1 MNFSRLAPSSLLSLR
16 AEWRGLSQAAITS
29 QVRSVGTSYPATFLV
44 TVAVTIS
51 LLVAGR
57 HSAHLAMMMAA
68 ATLLGT
74 VSALTL
80 RTWFAHRSS
89 AWCMRDPASEQ
100 RRLVVQAALTALAWY
115 LLLTAAGMDADTGQQ
130 ALIDCVMLG
139 VLSAGASRYAG
150 VPQASIAFVITG
162 IGSICLYAVL
172 VGLPTNVFVLL
183 CLYTGLLLR
192 STMSQ
197 ARLLLDHQRT
207 GAELLERAVAQER
220 TKASAERLDHERSRR
235 GLEQR
240 QEAATRSAAELA
252 QLSAT
257 FEGSVAT
264 LMDSLSQGAERGR
277 SIAQALGGVTGRSL
291 ATASRLLPRV
301 KEASVGMSAMA
312 SDAHELSASLGA
324 LQRQVSEQSASALSV
339 RGQVRANQSA
349 AGLLDE
355 RAGQISRI
363 VTLITDIASHTNLL
377 ALNAS
382 IEAARAGDAAR
393 GFNVVAQEVK
403 TLAGQTHEAARSIAV
418 EIDEMRHAIAEVTRG
433 VAAIE
438 SAFEVL
444 PLMSSTL
451 DQAMADQTRLA
462 GTVADRFMVTDRLQ
476 SVLDE
481 EAAVALADA
490 DAASGLSS
498 ELIDAVAAVARQSAG
513 LLDATRSFTTDLNEL
528 RASVA
533 GRRAQS

>member
-1 MNFSRLAPSSLLSLR
+1 MNLRRLVPPSLLAFQ

-44 TVAVTIS
+44 TIAVAVS
-51 LLVAGR
+51 LLIAGR
-57 HSAHLAMMMAA
+57 GSAHLHLMMVA
-68 ATLLGT
+68 ATLL
-74 VSALTL
+74 VAISALTL
-80 RTWFAHRSS
+80 RTWFIHRAS
-89 AWCMRDPASEQ
+89 AWCMRDPNHEQ
-100 RRLVVQAALTALAWY
+100 HRLIVQSVLTASAWY
-115 LLLTAAGMDADTGQQ
+115 LLLATAGMDADAGQQ

-150 VPQASIAFVITG
+150 VPQASIAFVVTG
-162 IGSICLYAVL
+162 IGSISLYAVL
-172 VGLPTNVFVLL
+172 VGLPTDVFVLL
-183 CLYTGLLLR
+183 CLYTVLLLR

-197 ARLLLDHQRT
+197 ARLLLDHQRA
-207 GAELLERAVAQER
+207 GVELLDQAVARER
-220 TKASAERLDHERSRR
+220 TKAGAERLEHERSRR
-235 GLEQR
+235 SLELR
-240 QEAATRSAAELA
+240 QEAAARSAAELA

-264 LMDSLSQGAERGR
+264 LMDSLSQRADRGR
-277 SIAQALGGVTGRSL
+277 SIAHALGGVTGRSL

-301 KEASVGMSAMA
+301 KEASLGMTAMA
-312 SDAHELSASLGA
+312 SDAHELTASLA
-324 LQRQVSEQSASALSV
+324 ILQRQISEQSTSALAV
-339 RGQVRANQSA
+339 RGQVKANQDA
-349 AGLLDE
+349 AGLLNE

-363 VTLITDIASHTNLL
+363 VTLITRIASHTNLL

-403 TLAGQTHEAARSIAV
+403 TLAGQTHDAARDIAA
-418 EIDEMRHAIAEVTRG
+418 EIDEMRRAIAEVTKG
-433 VAAIE
+433 IAAID

-451 DQAMADQTRLA
+451 DQAMADQTQLA
-462 GTVADRFMVTDRLQ
+462 STVADRFMVNDRLQ
-476 SVLDE
+476 SALDE

-498 ELIDAVAAVARQSAG
+498 ELIDAVAAVAQQSEE
-513 LLDATRSFTTDLNEL
+513 LLDATRSFTTDLTQL
-528 RASVA
+528 RISVA
-533 GRRAQS
+533 ERRA